1 MKSAMK
7 SRQDLRQERQQ
18 LRAIIDVFNWVRRCL
33 DGKAPPTQFHKC
45 LVAAILVAIALYLT
59 LIFSQWLY
67 PTLATLF
74 FAAVAIA
81 TWYGGVRS
89 GSLATVLSVLA
100 LNYFFV
106 PPVHQFSITYFGDF
120 LRLIIF
126 ALVATIIN
134 LLNYQVQRSKKQI
147 EQLSKLY
154 ALDKERQLHMA
165 LASAR
170 MGMWDWNL
178 KTGEIK
184 LTEEHEK
191 LFDIDIGTFDGRYE
205 TFNVCLHPEDR
216 FAVKTAID
224 RAIENNSLYQQEYR
238 VVCKDNTIRWI
249 EARGQVFYDKT
260 GRATRIIGTAMDI
273 QERKQAETDLREQE
287 ERWQLAIK
295 GSNDGIWDQ
304 NLLSNQHYLS
314 PRCREIIGYADD
326 EITTFEEWLSLI
338 PSKDKKRL
346 EISFTEHLNRE
357 TSRYAC
363 EYQIR
368 CKNGT
373 YKWLLSRGQASWN
386 LDGVAVRAVGF
397 ITDITERK
405 QAEAALLN
413 SERRYA
419 SLARAI
425 PVGIFR
431 TDADGNCLYV
441 NSRWCQITGLTLK
454 EAQGT
459 GWVWRL
465 HPQDRDRVVRAWYEA
480 IEKKIIFRSEYRF
493 QRPDGEVTWV
503 FGQAIAEK
511 ADDGTIIGYL
521 GSITDVNEQKRAEL
535 ALRQMNETLENRVR
549 ERTLELSDTNQQL
562 IEEIRVRQETEKILR
577 QRERE
582 YKTLAENSPD
592 AIVRVDRQLRHIYV
606 NSIIE
611 KDTGIAPADF
621 LGKTVAETG
630 LPAELAREIEA
641 KLRAVFASGK
651 EQIFE
656 FQIPTLRDGIKFYL
670 SRMVPEYDVN
680 GEIESVLGI
689 SYDITKQKQHEASL
703 KEANRRW
710 NSLLENIQL
719 AVVGLDEQGYVNYVN
734 PFLLKITGYKN
745 SEVIGKNWFSVFLPD
760 AQQEQVNADFRK
772 FLANNVHLY
781 YENAIV
787 TKSGQER
794 LIAWNNT
801 ILQDTQEKA
810 IGSLSIGED
819 ITERYKLEEV
829 KNEFISIV
837 SHEVRTPLTS
847 IHGALGLLAAGVYD
861 DRPEKV
867 KRMIE
872 IALTDCERLGRLVD
886 DILDLERL
894 ESERVTLL
902 KEDCEIAILMQQA
915 IESVGAIAERDKI
928 ILERTPIVGRVCADF
943 DAIVQALTNLL
954 ANAIKFSYS
963 GTKISLS
970 AEFCPDVVLFQ
981 VKDRGK
987 GIPRDK
993 LESIFGKFKQVD
1005 VSDARKKGGTGLGL
1019 AICKK
1024 IVEQH
1029 GGKIWAEQNGDL
1041 GSIFK
1046 FTLPVG

>member
-1 MKSAMK
+1 MK
-7 SRQDLRQERQQ
+7 SRQDLGHEEQRF
-18 LRAIIDVFNWVRRCL
+18 RAIIDVFNQVKRS
-33 DGKAPPTQFHKC
+33 QSHKC
-45 LVAAILVAIALYLT
+45 LVAAILVAIALWLT

-67 PTLATLF
+67 PTLAMLF

-81 TWYGGVRS
+81 TCYGGVRS
-89 GSLATVLSVLA
+89 GSVATVLSVLA

-134 LLNYQVQRSKKQI
+134 LLNYQLQRSKKQI
-147 EQLSKLY
+147 ERLSQQF
-154 ALDKERQLHMA
+154 ALDKEQQLRMA

-178 KTGEIK
+178 NTGEIS
-184 LTEEHEK
+184 LTQEHEK
-191 LFDIDIGTFDGRYE
+191 LFDLEVGTFDGHYE
-205 TFNVCLHPEDR
+205 TFNACLHPDDR
-216 FAVKTAID
+216 LAIKDSID
-224 RAIENNSLYQQEYR
+224 RAIKSNGLYQQEYR
-238 VVCKDNTIRWI
+238 VVLKDNTVRWL
-249 EARGQVFYDKT
+249 EARGQVFYDKI

-273 QERKQAETDLREQE
+273 QERKQAETQLREQE

-295 GSNDGIWDQ
+295 GSNDGIWDR
-304 NLLSNQHYLS
+304 NLSTNQHYLS

-338 PSKDKKRL
+338 ALKDKKSL
-346 EISFTEHLNRE
+346 EIAFKKHLNRE
-357 TSRYAC
+357 TSHYSC
-363 EYQIR
+363 EYQIC

-373 YKWLLSRGQASWN
+373 YKWLLSRGQASWDR
-386 LDGVAVRAVGF
+386 DGVAVRAVGF

-405 QAEAALLN
+405 KAEAALLS
-413 SERRYA
+413 SERRYS

-431 TDADGNCLYV
+431 TDKDGNCFYV
-441 NSRWCQITGLTLK
+441 NYRWTQITGLSLK

-465 HPQDRDRVVRAWYEA
+465 HLQDRDRVVREWYDA

-493 QRPDGEVTWV
+493 QRPDGEITWV
-503 FGQAIAEK
+503 FGQAVAEK
-511 ADDGTIIGYL
+511 TDDGTIIGYL
-521 GSITDVNEQKRAEL
+521 GSITDVNEQKRAEI
-535 ALRQMNETLENRVR
+535 ALRQLNETLENRVR
-549 ERTLELSDTNQQL
+549 ERTFELSSTNQKL
-562 IEEIRVRQETEKILR
+562 IEEIRMRQETEKNLR

-592 AIVRVDRQLRHIYV
+592 AIVRIDRQLRHIYV
-606 NSIIE
+606 NPVIE
-611 KDTGIAPADF
+611 KDTGIAPSDF
-621 LGKTVAETG
+621 LGKTVKETG
-630 LPAELAREIEA
+630 LPAELATELEA
-641 KLRAVFASGK
+641 KVKAVFATGK
-651 EQIFE
+651 EQSLE
-656 FQIPTLRDGIKFYL
+656 CQIPTLRDGIKSYF
-670 SRMVPEYDVN
+670 SRFVPEYDAS
-680 GEIESVLGI
+680 GDIESVLAI
-689 SYDITKQKQHEASL
+689 ACDITKHKNNEAIL

-719 AVVGLDEQGYVNYVN
+719 AVVGLDKQGYINYVN
-734 PFLLKITGYKN
+734 PFLLKITGYEI
-745 SEVIGKNWFSVFLPD
+745 SEVMGKNWFSHFLPG
-760 AQQEQVNADFRK
+760 AQQETVNDAFHE
-772 FLANNVHLY
+772 FLENNIHLH
-781 YENAIV
+781 YENLIV

-801 ILQDTQEKA
+801 ILRDTQEKA

-819 ITERYKLEEV
+819 ITERHAIEQM

-837 SHEVRTPLTS
+837 SHEVRTPLTA
-847 IHGALGLLAAGVYD
+847 IHGALGLLSAGVYD

-872 IALTDCERLGRLVD
+872 IALTDCERLGRLVN

-894 ESERVTLL
+894 ESEKVTLV
-902 KEDCEIAILMQQA
+902 KEDCEVASLLQQA
-915 IESVGAIAERDKI
+915 IESVWAIADRDKI
-928 ILERTPIVGRVCADF
+928 SLEMTPVSGRVCADF
-943 DAIVQALTNLL
+943 DAIVQTLTNLL
-954 ANAIKFSYS
+954 GNAIKFSS
-963 GTKISLS
+963 PGTKVSLS
-970 AEFCPDVVLFQ
+970 AEFRSNMVLFQ

-987 GIPRDK
+987 GIPHDK

-1024 IVEQH
+1024 IIEQH
-1029 GGKIWAEQNGDL
+1029 GGNIWAESNGAR
-1041 GSIFK
+1041 GSIFN
-1046 FTLPVG
+1046 FTLPQLEVGELGK